1 MDIEGLGEALIGLF
15 VENKFLKNYD
25 DIYDLKDRRE
35 ELIAIERLGEKSV
48 DNLLEAVEESKKKPF
63 DKVLYAIG
71 IRYVGAGAA
80 KKLAKNF
87 GSMDKLIAAQEEEI
101 SGIHEIGESIS
112 KSVREFFLNKSN
124 LKIIDRL
131 KKHGLSFSLEKKKSK
146 NTIFTGKTFV
156 ITGTLSNYSREEAS
170 EIVTNMGGK
179 VTTSVSIKTDFLI
192 CGENAGSKLTK
203 AEKLG
208 VKVLKDEEFMKM
220 IESPKK

>member
-1 MDIEGLGEALIGLF
+1 M
-15 VENKFLKNYD
+15 K
-25 DIYDLKDRRE
+25 
-35 ELIAIERLGEKSV
+35 
-48 DNLLEAVEESKKKPF
+48 
-63 DKVLYAIG
+63 
-71 IRYVGAGAA
+71 
-80 KKLAKNF
+80 
-87 GSMDKLIAAQEEEI
+87 
-101 SGIHEIGESIS
+101 IGESIS

-220 IESPKK
+220 IKSPKK